1 MKTKKGDVM
10 YKIDHFNRHKILL
23 EYIDAIL
30 NSKSD
35 SELRN
40 MSKSLLIEIKGNLSN
55 IKLENEI
62 MRHFPNILINT
73 YISENH
79 SRSLQYTGWDSGNN
93 YILE

>member
-1 MKTKKGDVM
+1 M
-10 YKIDHFNRHKILL
+10 YKIDHFNRNKILL
-23 EYIDAIL
+23 EYIDSIL
-30 NSKSD
+30 ETKSD
-35 SELRN
+35 SEIRD
-40 MSKSLLIEIKGNLSN
+40 MAKKLLIETKGNLSN

-62 MRHFPNILINT
+62 MRHFPYILINI

>member
-10 YKIDHFNRHKILL
+10 YKIDHFNRNKILL

-30 NSKSD
+30 DSKSD
-35 SELRN
+35 SEVRN
-40 MSKSLLIEIKGNLSN
+40 MAKYLLVEQKGLLSN
-55 IKLENEI
+55 NKLENEI
-62 MRHFPNILINT
+62 MRHFPHILINT

-79 SRSLQYTGWDSGNN
+79 SRSLQYTGHDGGNN

>member
-1 MKTKKGDVM
+1 M
-10 YKIDHFNRHKILL
+10 YKIDHFNRNKILL
-23 EYIDAIL
+23 EYIDSIL
-30 NSKSD
+30 ETKSD
-35 SELRN
+35 SEIRD
-40 MSKSLLIEIKGNLSN
+40 MAKEFLIETKGNLSN

-62 MRHFPNILINT
+62 MRHFPYILINT